1 MKLINQEQYNELQ
14 SELNEYVILCNQYK
28 YVPSKSEFDDIIKL
42 ILLYGQSGGTTMC
55 ESYELNPFKLLN
67 HLYESYGFD
76 EKTREKL
83 NEEGE
88 GQIPYDPEK
97 DFESAYGSVKTG
109 AAFAVAG
116 AAIAAVAVGVYI
128 AYLFK
133 KSKIKGAVQKEM
145 DAELKKLEGYQK
157 LAELK
162 KELITIDVKASRKIN
177 FPGMTSGSTY
187 EPSK

>member
-1 MKLINQEQYNELQ
+1 MNLLNQDQYDELRT
-14 SELNEYVILCNQYK
+14 ELNEYAILCNQYK
-28 YVPSKSEFDDIIKL
+28 YVPTKSEFDDIIRF
-42 ILLYGQSGGTTMC
+42 ILLYQNGGTTLC

-67 HLYESYGFD
+67 HLYESYGFV
-76 EKTREKL
+76 

-88 GQIPYDPEK
+88 GQIPYNPEK

-145 DAELKKLEGYQK
+145 DAEMKKLEGYQK

-162 KELITIDVKASRKIN
+162 KELITLDVKASRKIN

-187 EPSK
+187 EPSKDESKKK